1 MSDNNKKYFLKK
13 KNSKMDLKYIAII
26 GLVVVSLA
34 LSESAKVPS
43 KGNNLKMF
51 AGKLQFHLC
60 HLRFKYKN
68 YIH

>member
-1 MSDNNKKYFLKK
+1 
-13 KNSKMDLKYIAII
+13 MDLKFIVII